1 MLHPPAAAQAF
12 CTEGWAAAVAG
23 VQCTA
28 QRYHYEGTSAPLC
41 QTHGSYI
48 CAFIIEYAVSEFY
61 NIMLMI
67 LRRKVSN
74 INL

>member
-1 MLHPPAAAQAF
+1 MLHPPAAAQAL
-12 CTEGWAAAVAG
+12 CTEGWAAAVAA

-28 QRYHYEGTSAPLC
+28 QRCHYDGTSAPLC
-41 QTHGSYI
+41 QTRGRHI
-48 CAFIIEYAVSEFY
+48 CAFIIEYAVLEFY